1 MKKTLFF
8 LFALW
13 LNSMAFAYEIE
24 HEGLYYNVIATTDD
38 THKDVE
44 VTYPEGYYYSGDIV
58 IPSSFMKE
66 GVQYT
71 VTSIGNGTFW
81 SCSELTSVT
90 IPNTVTSIG
99 DGSFWS
105 CSELTSITIPNS
117 VTSIGGGAFA
127 HSGLTSVTIPNSVT
141 FIAGGIFYGCN

>member
-24 HEGLYYNVIATTDD
+24 HEGLYYNVIATDDD
-38 THKDVE
+38 THKNVE
-44 VTYPEGYYYSGDIV
+44 VTHPEGYYYSGDVV

-66 GVQYT
+66 DVQYT
-71 VTSIGNGTFW
+71 VKSIGNGSFYG
-81 SCSELTSVT
+81 CSGLTSVT
-90 IPNTVTSIG
+90 IPNSVTHLG
-99 DGSFWS
+99 DGAFGYSS
-105 CSELTSITIPNS
+105 LTSVTIPNS

-127 HSGLTSVTIPNSVT
+127 NSGLTSVTIPNSVT
-141 FIAGGIFYGCN
+141 FIAGGIFQYCN

>member
-1 MKKTLFF
+1 
-8 LFALW
+8 
-13 LNSMAFAYEIE
+13 MAFAYEIE
-24 HEGLYYNVIATTDD
+24 HEGLHYNVIATTDD

-71 VTSIGNGTFW
+71 VTSIG
-81 SCSELTSVT
+81 
-90 IPNTVTSIG
+90 

-127 HSGLTSVTIPNSVT
+127 HSGLTSITIPNSVTSIEGGIFSGCTGLTSVTIPNSVT
-141 FIAGGIFYGCN
+141 EMQGNVFLNCI